1 MSSLALKTFL
11 KSNKPLVVKMDD
23 DLHAITTTK
32 TILSSYVML
41 KLSWASLAFYPC
53 WR

>member
-1 MSSLALKTFL
+1 MLFLAKNIFQKY
-11 KSNKPLVVKMDD
+11 KSLVVKMDD
-23 DLHAITTTK
+23 DLHAVTTTK